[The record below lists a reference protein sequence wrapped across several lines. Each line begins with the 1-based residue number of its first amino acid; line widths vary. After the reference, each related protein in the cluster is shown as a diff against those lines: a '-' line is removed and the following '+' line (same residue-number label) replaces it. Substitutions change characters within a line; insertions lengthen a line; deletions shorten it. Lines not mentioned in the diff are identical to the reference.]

1 MKNKTILGLICLFTL
16 GLAACPGKT
25 EQAQEQALAQEL
37 APFRPVIARIA
48 PNRIVAGA
56 TTINFEVSVVNTG
69 TEASPTGATL
79 QVYRSTNA
87 DISVEDDRTPIG
99 TTDQSIT
106 TIAVGGEPVKAD
118 AKNELLTT
126 ELATVEIGAQYYGA
140 CLSIPSAEAEV
151 DPTVICSRGVKL
163 SIVEAADLGT
173 AAITIYENA
182 PSINPESVPAGIATT
197 VTLGGV
203 SVINEGDAPL
213 LATNEMVSFYSSA
226 TEGID
231 IANDMLLTAPASMT
245 LPILNAGEK
254 YTLLD
259 GDLSA
264 TVSGGDTIHYGAC
277 LSGVLASDD
286 CTATVALTAPEPQT
300 ANVTLP
306 TDAPTLDP
314 VSVTANTATDVT
326 LTPASVFTNEG
337 DVDSSDTGV
346 VVTFYSSPD
355 ASIDTGDTVVGTAV
369 TLPMIGA
376 QSTRYSGSCCLKR
389 RDRH

>member
-25 EQAQEQALAQEL
+25 EQAQELEQEL

-87 DISVEDDRTPIG
+87 DISVDTDRTPIG

-106 TIAVGGEPVKAD
+106 AIVVGGEPVEAD
-118 AKNELLTT
+118 AKNELLAA
-126 ELATVEIGAQYYGA
+126 EFSTVEIGAQYYGA
-140 CLSIPSAEAEV
+140 CLTIPNTPIAPATTAE
-151 DPTVICSRGVKL
+151 PTVICSRGVKL

-182 PSINPESVPAGIATT
+182 PSINRESVPAGMATD

-203 SVINEGDAPL
+203 SVRNEGDAPL
-213 LATNEMVSFYSSA
+213 LATNEMVSFHSSG

-231 IANDMLLTAPASMT
+231 IATDTLLTAPASMT
-245 LPILNAGEK
+245 LPILNAGEE
-254 YTLLD
+254 YTVLGD
-259 GDLSA
+259 DLSA
-264 TVSGGDTIHYGAC
+264 TVSGGDTIFYGAC
-277 LSGVLASDD
+277 LSGILASPK
-286 CTATVALTAPEPQT
+286 CTETVALVGTGP
-300 ANVTLP
+300 NVTLP
-306 TDAPTLDP
+306 DTAPSLTQST
-314 VSVTANTATDVT
+314 VVANTDNPTEIS
-326 LTPASVFTNEG
+326 LNSVLTNEG
-337 DVDSSDTGV
+337 
-346 VVTFYSSPD
+346 
-355 ASIDTGDTVVGTAV
+355 TADFV
-369 TLPMIGA
+369 CHGCICDFLPFHHFG
-376 QSTRYSGSCCLKR
+376 
-389 RDRH
+389 H